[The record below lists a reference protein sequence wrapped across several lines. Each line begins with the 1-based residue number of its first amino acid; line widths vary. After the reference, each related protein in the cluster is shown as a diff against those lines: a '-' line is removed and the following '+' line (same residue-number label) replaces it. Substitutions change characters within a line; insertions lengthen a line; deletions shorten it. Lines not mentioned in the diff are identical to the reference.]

1 MIRSIKESSNYMC
14 YINNTVG
21 NIHKLFNVVVQSAP
35 KFTDDDKVE
44 HSHSVK
50 LHHGVNLNCKV
61 DGNPDPQVKW
71 FFVSFTIIKFDSMRI
86 KYSF

>member
-14 YINNTVG
+14 FINNTVG
-21 NIHKLFNVVVQSAP
+21 NIHKLFNVVVISAP
-35 KFTDDDKVE
+35 KFIDDDKVE

-71 FFVSFTIIKFDSMRI
+71 MFVSLTKTKFDSIYI
-86 KYSF
+86 KFYI